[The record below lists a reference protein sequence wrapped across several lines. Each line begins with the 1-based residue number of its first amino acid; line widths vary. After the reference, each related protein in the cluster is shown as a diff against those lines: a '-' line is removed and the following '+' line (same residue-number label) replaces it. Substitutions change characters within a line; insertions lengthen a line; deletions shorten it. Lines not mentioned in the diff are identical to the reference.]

1 MIYSNEERE
10 MTQQN
15 QPTKEQ
21 IRQYLE
27 ARLSQ
32 DCPPPSM
39 TDIRRH
45 SFYCRPWIAQLAD
58 CFANSNERLI
68 ITQRHAVSASERARH
83 TCARGSDGMSDF
95 VQSEATTE
103 LSSQQCCCPHSRW
116 PLVALV
122 KDPKVPVDPLS

>member
-1 MIYSNEERE
+1 

-39 TDIRRH
+39 TDIRR
-45 SFYCRPWIAQLAD
+45 QLGWGLTAATD
-58 CFANSNERLI
+58 RD
-68 ITQRHAVSASERARH
+68 TGQREERA
-83 TCARGSDGMSDF
+83 
-95 VQSEATTE
+95 
-103 LSSQQCCCPHSRW
+103 
-116 PLVALV
+116 
-122 KDPKVPVDPLS
+122 